1 LARLTVA
8 ALLAVFLASAPDEA
22 RAGDR
27 LSPAS
32 RCLAMVGYAEA
43 VSEGQQGMAAVM
55 RVVHNRTRDPR
66 FPNHACKV
74 VGQNGQFQAIEESRK
89 LKWSTRRPQKT
100 SLEWALS
107 ANTAYER
114 KMLALARRLA
124 IDPRVAR
131 GRDPTGGA
139 LYFVNPDMMDPSRCQ
154 WFAKLK
160 RTTRIGSHV
169 FMTHYKPGERRGSPA
184 LDCGAAGKGWMIA
197 THKGRY
203 AAPTVARAEG
213 IAAPTAPV
221 PAPRP
226 AGRPTV
232 VASG

>member
-1 LARLTVA
+1 LV
-8 ALLAVFLASAPDEA
+8 LLAVFLGLIPDLA

-55 RVVHNRTRDPR
+55 RVVHNRTRDRR

-74 VGQNGQFQAIEESRK
+74 VGQDGQFQAIEESRK

-100 SLEWALS
+100 SLEWALG

-139 LYFVNPDMMDPSRCQ
+139 LYFVNPDMMDPSRCP

-160 RTTRIGSHV
+160 RTTQIGSHV

-184 LDCGAAGKGWMIA
+184 LDCGEAGKGWLVA
-197 THKGRY
+197 TRKGRY
-203 AAPTVARAEG
+203 AQPSVARAEG
-213 IAAPTAPV
+213 TSAPTAPV

-226 AGRPTV
+226 VGRPTV
-232 VASG
+232 VASS